1 MTLFFNYRNLDHEI
15 LSASDCIVL
24 ECLWNDIIGNLNLNI
39 DEKKILNFLIRISQL
54 KKLSIFK
61 HLSENRLLDI
71 CKIMKKE
78 HFKEGEIIFEDES
91 PGNKLYLLYKG
102 KVQVLKENK
111 VLRELD
117 KGSCF
122 GEISLL
128 LNQPHTATVKASTNI
143 SLYTLSSDKFFK
155 NMDKNIL
162 DFLIHKISL
171 QDNFLTNLDNLF
183 YVKSLGEGK
192 FGTVSLVHN
201 EKHLYAI
208 KAVNRKSAEQ
218 QKILIKYFLKERHIL
233 LKLDHPLVVKL
244 VKTMKNEEYIF
255 YLMEYVNGMVL
266 SKYLENRLENRIRNK
281 FETQFY
287 VACLLIVVDY
297 LNSKSIAHRDLKP
310 DNTMIDEKGY
320 LKVIDFGTA
329 VIIKDFTNTIT
340 GTPHYI
346 APEVLL
352 GRGYSFSA
360 DYWSVGIL
368 AFEIYFNYYPFGN
381 KAIDPMEVYKEIIKK

>member
-1 MTLFFNYRNLDHEI
+1 MDYEV
-15 LSASDCIVL
+15 LSNSDCITL
-24 ECLWNDIIGNLNLNI
+24 ECQWDEVVENLNLKI
-39 DEKKILNFLIRISQL
+39 DENKILSFLIRISQL
-54 KKLSIFK
+54 KKISIFK
-61 HLSENRLLDI
+61 HLTENRLLDI

-78 HFKEGEIIFEDES
+78 HFKEGELIFEDKS
-91 PGNKLYLLYKG
+91 DGNKLYLLYKG
-102 KVQVLKENK
+102 KVQVLKDNK

-128 LNQPHTATVKASTNI
+128 LNQQHTATIKASTKV
-143 SLYTLSSDKFFK
+143 SLYTLSSDNFFK

-162 DFLIHKISL
+162 DFLIYKISL
-171 QDNFLTNLDNLF
+171 QDNFLTNLENLYF
-183 YVKSLGEGK
+183 IKSIGEGK
-192 FGTVSLVHN
+192 FGSVSLVHN
-201 EKHLYAI
+201 EKYQYAI

-218 QKILIKYFLKERHIL
+218 QRILIKYFLKERMIL

-244 VKTMKNEEYIF
+244 VKTMKNEDYIF

-287 VACLLIVVDY
+287 VASLLLVVDY
-297 LNSKSIAHRDLKP
+297 LNSKNIAHRDLKP
-310 DNTMIDEKGY
+310 DNTMIDGKGY

-329 VIIKDFTNTIT
+329 VIIQDFTNTIT

-352 GRGYSFSA
+352 GRGYSFSG
-360 DYWSVGIL
+360 DYWSIGIL
-368 AFEIYFNYYPFGN
+368 AYEIFFNYYPFGN
-381 KAIDPMEVYKEIIKK
+381 KATDPMEVYKEVIKK

>member
-1 MTLFFNYRNLDHEI
+1 
-15 LSASDCIVL
+15 
-24 ECLWNDIIGNLNLNI
+24 
-39 DEKKILNFLIRISQL
+39 
-54 KKLSIFK
+54 
-61 HLSENRLLDI
+61 
-71 CKIMKKE
+71 MKKE
-78 HFKEGEIIFEDES
+78 HFKEGEIIFEDQS
-91 PGNKLYLLYKG
+91 TGNSLYLLYKG
-102 KVQVLKENK
+102 KVQVLKDNK

-128 LNQPHTATVKASTNI
+128 LNQPHTATIKASTKV
-143 SLYTLSSDKFFK
+143 SLYTLSSDNFFK

-162 DFLIHKISL
+162 EFLIYKISL
-171 QDNFLTNLDNLF
+171 QDNFLTNLENLYF
-183 YVKSLGEGK
+183 IKSIGEGK
-192 FGTVSLVHN
+192 FGSVSLVHN
-201 EKHLYAI
+201 EKYQYAI
-208 KAVNRKSAEQ
+208 KAVCRKSAEQ
-218 QKILIKYFLKERHIL
+218 QRILIKYFLKERSIL

-244 VKTMKNEEYIF
+244 VKTMKNDNYIF
-255 YLMEYVNGMVL
+255 YLMEYVNGIVL

-281 FETQFY
+281 YETQFY
-287 VACLLIVVDY
+287 VASILLVVDY

-320 LKVIDFGTA
+320 LKVIDFGTS
-329 VIIKDFTNTIT
+329 VIIKDFTSTIT

-360 DYWSVGIL
+360 DYWSIGIL

-381 KAIDPMEVYKEIIKK
+381 KATDPMEVYKDVIKKYKNFFNFFYYSLFILPLEI

>member
-1 MTLFFNYRNLDHEI
+1 M
-15 LSASDCIVL
+15 
-24 ECLWNDIIGNLNLNI
+24 ECLWNDVINNLNLNI
-39 DEKKILNFLIRISQL
+39 DENKILNFLIRISQL

-61 HLSENRLLDI
+61 HLSENRLFDI

-91 PGNKLYLLYKG
+91 AGNKLYLLYKG

-128 LNQPHTATVKASTNI
+128 LNQPHTATIKASTKV

-171 QDNFLTNLDNLF
+171 QDNFLTNLENLY

-255 YLMEYVNGMVL
+255 YLMEFVNGMVL

-297 LNSKSIAHRDLKP
+297 LNSKNIAHRDLKP

-381 KAIDPMEVYKEIIKK
+381 KAIDPMEVYKDIIKK